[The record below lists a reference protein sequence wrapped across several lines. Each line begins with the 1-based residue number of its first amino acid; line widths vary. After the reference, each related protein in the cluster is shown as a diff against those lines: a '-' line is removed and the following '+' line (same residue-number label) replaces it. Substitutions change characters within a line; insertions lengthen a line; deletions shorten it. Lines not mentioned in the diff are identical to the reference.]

1 MLFKHT
7 HKAFLSVLILVILNG
22 FNNVFAQAPN
32 ISYPTPQN
40 YVLHIPITPLVPKN
54 KGGSVPVTVYGQV
67 GTFAGGRAPVTFDG
81 TGTGAGFNFPSGAA
95 TDGAGNV
102 YISDYG
108 SGAIRKITSGA
119 VVTTIA
125 NVSTPSGI
133 AVDNQGNI
141 FVTDFQNNYIYK
153 INTNGTKS
161 IYAGNGSAG
170 SANGMATA
178 ASFNNPGGIAI
189 DALGNLFLADQQ
201 NNKIREIT
209 PAGVVTTFA
218 GNGNAGANDG
228 IGLAASFNN
237 PDGLVVDKQGNVYV
251 ADTKNNLIRKITPA
265 GVVTTFAGSGSPGN
279 TDGTGIAASFNYPTS
294 VAIDASGNLYV
305 ADYKNN
311 LIRKITPN
319 GVVTTLAGTGS
330 AGNINGVGASAS
342 FNAPLGLVVDTFGNM
357 YISDAGNYLVRI
369 IILTGYTI
377 DKPLPAGLT
386 FDPTTGI
393 ISGTPTITSPATN
406 YTVTAYNGS
415 GSSSAVVNIAVNLT
429 SLPIITATGTLSALT
444 TTYGTLST
452 SISFIVAGT
461 NMTAG
466 ILVTPPPGFE
476 VSTDNVNFSSTV
488 TVGAAGTIASTT
500 VYIRLGPTTSVG
512 TYSGNIV
519 LSSAGAAKV
528 NVPTVNSIV
537 NPAPL
542 TITAN
547 SVNKPYGT
555 VLTSG
560 AGSTAFASSGLKN
573 NETIGSVTITYGVGA
588 AAADPPGAYGGS
600 VTASAATGGT
610 FTASNYTISYV
621 RGGIVVA
628 VPAAITV
635 TGSPSALNTT
645 YGTASV
651 STSFT
656 IFGFNLAAGI
666 SINPP
671 PGFEVST
678 DNVNFNNTV
687 TVGAAGT
694 IATTLIYIR
703 LASKM
708 AVGVYSGNIVLS
720 SMGTTSVN
728 VPMPNSTVT
737 PASLTITAD
746 NKTKVAG
753 TPNPVLTV
761 TYNGFVNNDGPA
773 QLTARPII
781 FTTATNTSPAGQ
793 YPITAS
799 NAASS
804 NYTFTYIDGLLTIIP
819 APQTVVIPNTF
830 TPNGDGINDVWN
842 IKSLIDFPECTVA
855 IYTRY
860 GSLVY
865 RSRGYSKPWDGTYNS
880 SQLPVGIY
888 YYIIDL
894 KNGQQQLSGYVT
906 ILR

>member
-7 HKAFLSVLILVILNG
+7 HEAFLSVLILVILNG
-22 FNNVFAQAPN
+22 FNNFFAQAPN

-40 YVLHIPITPLVPKN
+40 YTINIPIPP
-54 KGGSVPVTVYGQV
+54 
-67 GTFAGGRAPVTFDG
+67 
-81 TGTGAGFNFPSGAA
+81 
-95 TDGAGNV
+95 
-102 YISDYG
+102 
-108 SGAIRKITSGA
+108 
-119 VVTTIA
+119 
-125 NVSTPSGI
+125 
-133 AVDNQGNI
+133 
-141 FVTDFQNNYIYK
+141 
-153 INTNGTKS
+153 
-161 IYAGNGSAG
+161 
-170 SANGMATA
+170 
-178 ASFNNPGGIAI
+178 
-189 DALGNLFLADQQ
+189 
-201 NNKIREIT
+201 
-209 PAGVVTTFA
+209 
-218 GNGNAGANDG
+218 
-228 IGLAASFNN
+228 
-237 PDGLVVDKQGNVYV
+237 
-251 ADTKNNLIRKITPA
+251 
-265 GVVTTFAGSGSPGN
+265 
-279 TDGTGIAASFNYPTS
+279 
-294 VAIDASGNLYV
+294 
-305 ADYKNN
+305 
-311 LIRKITPN
+311 
-319 GVVTTLAGTGS
+319 
-330 AGNINGVGASAS
+330 
-342 FNAPLGLVVDTFGNM
+342 
-357 YISDAGNYLVRI
+357 
-369 IILTGYTI
+369 
-377 DKPLPAGLT
+377 
-386 FDPTTGI
+386 
-393 ISGTPTITSPATN
+393 
-406 YTVTAYNGS
+406 S
-415 GSSSAVVNIAVNLT
+415 GSSSTVVNRAVNLT
-429 SLPIITATGTLSALT
+429 SLPIITSTGTLSALT

-452 SISFIVAGT
+452 SISFTVAGT

-512 TYSGNIV
+512 TYSGDII
-519 LSSAGAAKV
+519 LSSAGAAMV
-528 NVPTVNSIV
+528 NVPTVNSMV

-573 NETIGSVTITYGVGA
+573 NETIGSVTITYGTGA

-610 FTASNYTISYV
+610 FTASNYTIFYV

-628 VPAAITV
+628 VPAAITA

-694 IATTLIYIR
+694 IATTPIYIR

-720 SMGTTSVN
+720 STGTTSVN
-728 VPMPNSTVT
+728 VTMPNSTIT
-737 PASLTITAD
+737 PASLTIRAD
-746 NKTKVAG
+746 NKTKIVG
-753 TPNPVLTV
+753 TLNPVLTV

-781 FTTATNTSPAGQ
+781 FTAATTISPAGQ

-799 NAASS
+799 NAASP
-804 NYTFTYIDGLLTIIP
+804 NYTFTYIDGVLTISP
-819 APQTVVIPNTF
+819 APQTVIIPNTF

-860 GSLVY
+860 GSLIY